1 MKQVIERINSLSRDL
16 KLLWTAIFCL
26 SFGYGI
32 YSAVFY
38 NFATESLAIG
48 PKQLGYVEALREVP
62 GFLCVIVVA
71 LAAQTAEPLLGSI
84 VLFLT
89 AIGMGSYAAIHSIP
103 SLLIFSFIWSLG
115 LHSWMPLQSSLVLN
129 LAQENNKGKM
139 LGQSFCVSSAGALL
153 GMILV
158 RLKGHGFTYPQWFI
172 FGSITV
178 LIAAFLMLTIK
189 RDICYPIKP
198 KIAYKPKY
206 KLYYALTFLEGCRKQ
221 VFLTFAIYAL
231 TKVYKTDLKTIALL
245 MIINSIVN
253 MFGGPIVGRLI
264 DRIGERRILMTS
276 YSSLILVFLGYAT
289 MRHEYMLFVLYCL
302 DNFFYLSTN
311 CLTTYLQKIAD
322 PADLTPALSMGV
334 TFNHAAAVLVPLI
347 GGLLW
352 AHLGYSVTFFGGAFV
367 VAISLLLASRVRT
380 ISAKKL

>member
-1 MKQVIERINSLSRDL
+1 ML
-16 KLLWTAIFCL
+16 FL
-26 SFGYGI
+26 SFGFGI

-38 NFATESLAIG
+38 NFATESLAIR
-48 PKQLGYVEALREVP
+48 PEQLGYVEAVRELP
-62 GFLCVIVVA
+62 GFLCVAVVA
-71 LAAQTAEPLLGSI
+71 LTASVAEPLIASMAF
-84 VLFLT
+84 FLI
-89 AIGMGSYAAIHSIP
+89 AIGMGAYAAVNGIP
-103 SLLIFSFIWSLG
+103 SLVVFSFIWSLG
-115 LHSWMPLQSSLVLN
+115 MHTWMPLQSSLVLN
-129 LAQENNKGKM
+129 LAQENNKGKR
-139 LGQSFCVSSAGALL
+139 LGQSFSVWSIGSLL

-158 RLKGHGFTYPQWFI
+158 RLIGNRFIYPYWFLI
-172 FGSITV
+172 GGV
-178 LIAAFLMLTIK
+178 AAVIAAFIMLCIG
-189 RDICYPIKP
+189 RDICHPDKP
-198 KIAYKPKY
+198 KIAFRPRY
-206 KLYYALTFLEGCRKQ
+206 KLFYGLTFLEGCRKQ
-221 VFLTFAIYAL
+221 VFMTFAVYAL
-231 TKVYKTDLKTIALL
+231 TKVYRTDVRTIALL

-264 DRIGERRILMTS
+264 DRIGEKRILMTS
-276 YSSLILVFLGYAT
+276 YSALILVFLGYAT
-289 MRHEYMLFVLYCL
+289 IRHEHMLFVLYCL

-380 ISAKKL
+380 IPAVKRMIET